1 MPAALIIHSCICVN
15 FKTFYD
21 LAYRSIKISENQLIF
36 FFNLTNLKPGDGFD
50 AVEHDQARDAFRIG
64 RRVDHRH
71 PAAHGV
77 TNLKIKIYKVKVETI

>member
-1 MPAALIIHSCICVN
+1 M
-15 FKTFYD
+15 
-21 LAYRSIKISENQLIF
+21 IF

-71 PAAHGV
+71 PAAHRV
-77 TNLKIKIYKVKVETI
+77 TDLKINLQSDSRGHLEKKLISGLNSESAYFCP